1 MKNDIVNIVEQVL
14 IYNHISNYDKKD
26 LDLQLKTHP
35 NYPSFQSITDTLDY
49 FDIQNIAVEVP
60 KEALDQLPKSFISLV
75 ATENGAE
82 IVAVH
87 IKNKFVHLA
96 HTSLKQKKYTLEAFQ
111 SIWIPK
117 VIGLEEGLRSKF
129 SFKQSILPYTLA
141 LIGLIGVI
149 ITVLDRSWNINQII
163 FGILSIFGVL
173 LSFLAVKESLGMQ
186 SETLQ
191 KFCTTV
197 SKTSCNDV
205 INTASGKLFGKLNLA
220 DAGMLFFGSLLLHQL
235 FFGFTNLLFIPV
247 LIGIPVLLYSLYAQ
261 AFVIKKW
268 CIICLAMGGV
278 LIGLSSI
285 AILNFDIKPKAMDL
299 GNFILLSSIFSGAYV
314 LAKQNLTKL
323 ITITSENIKLNQFK
337 RDPEIFKYLLSTSK
351 HIDDTTVIKNEIIL
365 GNPNADFKIACL
377 TNPMCGFCK
386 DAFLAYTKVI
396 KTMGEKLQIILRI
409 NTNVDQ
415 IENQDT
421 QISLALLEIY
431 NSDGQE
437 AFIKAYLDWFSDRN
451 FDKWISKYRR
461 SVDNKSKYIE
471 VLKKQVDWKNRMGL
485 NYTPASI
492 INQTLYPQKYGYK
505 EFFHFIGLLIEN
517 HSTE

>member
-87 IKNKFVHLA
+87 TKNKFVHLA

-117 VIGLEEGLRSKF
+117 VIG
-129 SFKQSILPYTLA
+129 
-141 LIGLIGVI
+141 
-149 ITVLDRSWNINQII
+149 NQII

-220 DAGMLFFGSLLLHQL
+220 DAGMLFFGY
-235 FFGFTNLLFIPV
+235 GRRA
-247 LIGIPVLLYSLYAQ
+247 YR
-261 AFVIKKW
+261 
-268 CIICLAMGGV
+268 
-278 LIGLSSI
+278 
-285 AILNFDIKPKAMDL
+285 AIQ
-299 GNFILLSSIFSGAYV
+299 YC
-314 LAKQNLTKL
+314 
-323 ITITSENIKLNQFK
+323 
-337 RDPEIFKYLLSTSK
+337 
-351 HIDDTTVIKNEIIL
+351 DT
-365 GNPNADFKIACL
+365 
-377 TNPMCGFCK
+377 
-386 DAFLAYTKVI
+386 
-396 KTMGEKLQIILRI
+396 
-409 NTNVDQ
+409 
-415 IENQDT
+415 
-421 QISLALLEIY
+421 
-431 NSDGQE
+431 
-437 AFIKAYLDWFSDRN
+437 
-451 FDKWISKYRR
+451 
-461 SVDNKSKYIE
+461 
-471 VLKKQVDWKNRMGL
+471 
-485 NYTPASI
+485 
-492 INQTLYPQKYGYK
+492 
-505 EFFHFIGLLIEN
+505 EF
-517 HSTE
+517 